1 MAAPQSN
8 DDEKP
13 LDPEVERVRR
23 KLLRFMIIN
32 LAILFIAFAA
42 VIGGFIYKSSSLAP
56 KRTAE
61 QEALSRAPS
70 GADAVAGTISIPAGA
85 RIISQTLAGKEV
97 LLGLELADGSRSFLL
112 YDLGTGRTLGT
123 YAVKPK

>member
-8 DDEKP
+8 DDDKP

-32 LAILFIAFAA
+32 LAILFVAFAA
-42 VIGGFIYKSSSLAP
+42 VIGGFIYKSSHAS
-56 KRTAE
+56 KRATE
-61 QEALSRAPS
+61 QEAEIRPPS
-70 GADAVAGTISIPAGA
+70 GADAVSAAIAIPAGA
-85 RIISQTLAGKEV
+85 RIVSQTLSGKEV

-112 YDLGTGRTLGT
+112 YDLGAGRTLGT
-123 YAVKPK
+123 YAVKAE

>member
-8 DDEKP
+8 DDDKP

-32 LAILFIAFAA
+32 LAILFVAFAA
-42 VIGGFIYKSSSLAP
+42 VIGGFIYKSSHAS
-56 KRTAE
+56 KRAAE
-61 QEALSRAPS
+61 QEAEIRPPS
-70 GADAVAGTISIPAGA
+70 GADAVSAAIAIPAGA
-85 RIISQTLAGKEV
+85 RIVSQTLSGKEV

-112 YDLGTGRTLGT
+112 YDLDAGRTLGT
-123 YAVKPK
+123 YAVKPE

>member
-23 KLLRFMIIN
+23 KLLRFMIVN
-32 LAILFIAFAA
+32 LAILFVAFAA
-42 VIGGFIYKSSSLAP
+42 VIGGFIYKSSHAS
-56 KRTAE
+56 KRAAG
-61 QEALSRAPS
+61 QEAQIRPPS
-70 GADAVAGTISIPAGA
+70 GADAVSGTIAIPAGA
-85 RIISQTLAGKEV
+85 RIVSQTLSGKEV

-112 YDLGTGRTLGT
+112 YDLGAGRTLGT
-123 YAVKPK
+123 YAVKAE

>member
-32 LAILFIAFAA
+32 LVILFVAFAA
-42 VIGGFIYKSSSLAP
+42 VIGGFIYKSSHAS
-56 KRTAE
+56 KRAAG
-61 QEALSRAPS
+61 QEAEGRAPS
-70 GADAVAGTISIPAGA
+70 GADAVTAAIAIPAGA
-85 RIISQTLAGKEV
+85 RIVSQTLSGKEA
-97 LLGLELADGSRSFLL
+97 LFSLELADGSRSFLL
-112 YDLGTGRTLGT
+112 YDLGAGRTLGT
-123 YAVKPK
+123 YAVKPE